1 MGKTAKKEKK
11 EKPIKKDKK
20 DQKDRVKH
28 HHKKDKDAPKR
39 AITAPFFYNKE
50 RRPILMKEQPGLKN
64 TEIIKVMS
72 EEYKKLPED
81 KKKVY
86 IDLAEKDKQRYQKE
100 MEAYRKKNPVKKGKK
115 E

>member
-11 EKPIKKDKK
+11 EKPVKKDKK
-20 DQKDRVKH
+20 ERVKH

-50 RRPILMKEQPGLKN
+50 RRPILVKEQPGLSN

-72 EEYKKLPED
+72 QEYKNLPD
-81 KKKVY
+81 AKKKPY
-86 IDLAEKDKQRYQKE
+86 IQLAEKDKQRYQKE